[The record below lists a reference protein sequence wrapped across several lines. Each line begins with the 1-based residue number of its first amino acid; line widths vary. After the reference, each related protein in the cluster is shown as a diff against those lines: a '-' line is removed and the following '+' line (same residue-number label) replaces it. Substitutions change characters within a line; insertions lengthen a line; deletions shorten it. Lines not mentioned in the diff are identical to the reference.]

1 MSKIEAEVKQMA
13 GEEGSEIDPLDFDNL
28 DLTDVEIGTLSPE
41 DKVYLEKF
49 TKVDNMIML
58 GCGLTSLENFP
69 DLPEL
74 KRLELSENEFKG
86 SDLVHLQKLKGL
98 ICLNLNGNKIDT
110 MAELAHL
117 KDLPLTTLE
126 VTGNPVSE
134 LEDFQKKG
142 YELFTKL
149 EALDGLDK
157 EGNVVDDYDD
167 EMEGEEEDMDEEAY
181 FERIKASLTE
191 DERKE
196 IEAKGMTFEQYMDGQ
211 AADLEEFD
219 SDEVSDSE
227 ED

>member
-1 MSKIEAEVKQMA
+1 MSKIEAEVKLQA
-13 GEEGSEIDPLDFDNL
+13 GEAGSDIDPLDFDNL
-28 DLTDVEIGTLSPE
+28 DLTDVKIGTFSPE

-58 GCGLTSLENFP
+58 GCELTSLENFP
-69 DLPEL
+69 NLPEL

-86 SDLVHLQKLKGL
+86 SDLVHLQKLKEL

-134 LEDFQKKG
+134 LVDFQKKG

-157 EGNVVDDYDD
+157 EGNIVDDYDD

-211 AADLEEFD
+211 AGDLEEFD
-219 SDEVSDSE
+219 SDEVSDS
-227 ED
+227 